1 MTTERAGQAPSPG
14 MEQLI
19 GKVLA
24 EPDFR
29 QQLINNPTEALRS
42 AGIQLN
48 QQEMQADTGSSR
60 EEREQMMQQ
69 LGDRQSPALGTL
81 ICGCAFWTAW
91 RF

>member
-1 MTTERAGQAPSPG
+1 

-24 EPDFR
+24 EPEFR
-29 QQLINNPTEALRS
+29 QQLVSNPNEAIRS
-42 AGIQLN
+42 AGIQLS
-48 QQEMQADTGSSR
+48 QQEMQAITSSSR

-69 LGDRQSPALGTL
+69 LGDRSSPALGTL
-81 ICGCAFWTAW
+81 ICGCAFWTGW